1 MAWFKTGG
9 GALSETILWTNPS
22 PTSSF
27 AAQDV
32 TLSQPITDF
41 TYIKIVC
48 RFSTSNST
56 EMAALFS
63 PSDFGV
69 QGTYPN
75 KNPSVTMTVSSGAGG
90 TVTRYCAKASSDDN
104 STIHFFSGSTTT
116 TGSGSTKNG
125 NTIPVA
131 IYGLK

>member
-1 MAWFKTGG
+1 MW
-9 GALSETILWTNPS
+9 SNPS

-48 RFSTSNST
+48 RLSTSNST
-56 EMAALFS
+56 QMAALFS
-63 PSDFGV
+63 PSDFGTV
-69 QGTYPN
+69 SAYPT
-75 KNPSVTMTVSSGAGG
+75 KQPAITMTAASGSGG
-90 TVTRYCAKASSDDN
+90 TVTRYSAKANSNDN
-104 STIHFFSGSTTT
+104 STIHFYPGSTTT

-125 NTIPVA
+125 STIPVA